1 MSRVIIKL
9 MNEQE
14 FRKQIGL
21 NIKSLRVKKEFQQR
35 DLADFAQLSTG
46 LVGKIER
53 GEQNFTISS
62 LYAIAEVLKVNPK
75 DLLDV

>member
-1 MSRVIIKL
+1 

-21 NIKSLRVKKEFQQR
+21 NIRSLRVKKEFQQK
-35 DLADFAQLSTG
+35 DLADFAQLSTSLIG
-46 LVGKIER
+46 NIER
-53 GEQNFTISS
+53 GEQNFTMSS
-62 LYAIAEVLKVNPK
+62 LWAIAEVLKVNPK

>member
-1 MSRVIIKL
+1 

-21 NIKSLRVKKEFQQR
+21 NIKSLRVKREFHQR
-35 DLADFAQLSTG
+35 DLADFAQLSTSLIG
-46 LVGKIER
+46 NIER

-62 LYAIAEVLKVNPK
+62 LWAIAEVLKINPK
-75 DLLDV
+75 DLLDI

>member
-1 MSRVIIKL
+1 

-21 NIKSLRVKKEFQQR
+21 NIKSLRVKREFHQR
-35 DLADFAQLSTG
+35 DLADFAQLSTSLIG
-46 LVGKIER
+46 NIER

-62 LYAIAEVLKVNPK
+62 LWAIAEVLKVNPK
-75 DLLDV
+75 DLLDI